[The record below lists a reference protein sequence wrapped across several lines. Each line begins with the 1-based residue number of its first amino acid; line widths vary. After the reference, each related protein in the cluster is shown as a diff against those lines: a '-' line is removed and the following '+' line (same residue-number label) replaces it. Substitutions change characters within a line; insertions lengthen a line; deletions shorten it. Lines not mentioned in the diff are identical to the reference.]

1 MYYKVHLDLQNYYF
15 KKVKSKNIYIC
26 VIKRKAE
33 KERGGGR
40 KEDEHSR
47 GYLGKTKGRKEDNIR
62 ERKHDTNDT

>member
-47 GYLGKTKGRKEDNIR
+47 G
-62 ERKHDTNDT
+62 